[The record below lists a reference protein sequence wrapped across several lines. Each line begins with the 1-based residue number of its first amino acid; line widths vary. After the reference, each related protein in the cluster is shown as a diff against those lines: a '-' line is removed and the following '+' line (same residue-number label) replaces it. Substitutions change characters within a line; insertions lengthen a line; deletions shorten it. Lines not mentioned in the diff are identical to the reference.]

1 MHATTICN
9 NAILTNYGKAARILQ
24 STYEESGWLVPTH
37 PAIKNEER
45 RILRDKILF
54 SGCKC
59 PPCHLTIQTSSSSNL
74 SLSDLDTIQGIMGLN
89 CLPGFRPTHC
99 KAKKEIESCLK
110 LSSPGPQYLVFLEK
124 YSWEIV
130 TRHSMSS
137 LSPST
142 SNQES
147 QTSTAAPSPTG
158 TSSSNTTAA
167 SPPDIPNEISE
178 EENDERQRD
187 REEREKK
194 EAMFEFMVGNY
205 CVRRFLDSAEKALSS
220 FSSSTNT
227 PSNPTNSSSK
237 QTQLSKLSAKLR
249 KRLRK
254 SKQRVHVTE
263 VDAESEVEEVILDQE
278 REAEEEREV
287 AVEVRETPQPRRMM
301 FGEIPPSSLPLPS
314 SNSDEKP
321 LMPSPR
327 KHGEGW
333 EDGLFWYYR
342 LHLHQP
348 FLSFD
353 PDFNPDFTPDSGA
366 EKDAGNGEEEE
377 EEVGGEVDDEKA
389 ARRHRGCFAVVRKGF
404 GILSRRM
411 EALFSSRCLGGI
423 RGFRALEG

>member
-1 MHATTICN
+1 
-9 NAILTNYGKAARILQ
+9 LQ
-24 STYEESGWLVPTH
+24 SSYEESGWLVPTH

-99 KAKKEIESCLK
+99 KAKKDIDSCLK

-142 SNQES
+142 STSNEES
-147 QTSTAAPSPTG
+147 QTSTAAPSPIG

-167 SPPDIPNEISE
+167 SPPDIPTEISE
-178 EENDERQRD
+178 EENDERERE
-187 REEREKK
+187 REEREKRQ
-194 EAMFEFMVGNY
+194 AMFEFMVGNY

-220 FSSSTNT
+220 FSSTTTTPPNATN
-227 PSNPTNSSSK
+227 PSSP

-254 SKQRVHVTE
+254 SKQRVQVIE
-263 VDAESEVEEVILDQE
+263 VDVESEVEEVILDQE
-278 REAEEEREV
+278 REGEEGEV
-287 AVEVRETPQPRRMM
+287 VVEVREMPQPRRMM

-321 LMPSPR
+321 LIAPSR
-327 KHGEGW
+327 KHGEEW

-348 FLSFD
+348 FLSFK
-353 PDFNPDFTPDSGA
+353 PDFDLDFDSGDN
-366 EKDAGNGEEEE
+366 EKDARNGEEQ
-377 EEVGGEVDDEKA
+377 EVGGEVDDEKTD
-389 ARRHRGCFAVVRKGF
+389 RRHRGCFAVVRKGF

-411 EALFSSRCLGGI
+411 ETLFSNRCLGGM
-423 RGFRALEG
+423 RGMRVGGKGFRALEG

>member
-1 MHATTICN
+1 
-9 NAILTNYGKAARILQ
+9 LQ
-24 STYEESGWLVPTH
+24 SSYEESGWLVPTH

-89 CLPGFRPTHC
+89 CLSGFRPTSC
-99 KAKKEIESCLK
+99 KAKKDIDTCLK

-137 LSPST
+137 LTPST

-167 SPPDIPNEISE
+167 SPPDIPTEISE
-178 EENDERQRD
+178 EENDERERE

-220 FSSSTNT
+220 FSASTTTPPQPPNPSST
-227 PSNPTNSSSK
+227 
-237 QTQLSKLSAKLR
+237 QTQLSKLRTKLR

-254 SKQRVHVTE
+254 SKQRVQVIE
-263 VDAESEVEEVILDQE
+263 VDVEAEEVILDQE
-278 REAEEEREV
+278 READEEREV
-287 AVEVRETPQPRRMM
+287 VVEVRNTPQPRRMM

-314 SNSDEKP
+314 STSSDKKP
-321 LMPSPR
+321 LMASTR
-327 KHGEGW
+327 KVGEGW

-342 LHLHQP
+342 LHQP
-348 FLSFD
+348 FLSV
-353 PDFNPDFTPDSGA
+353 NPDCDFGSG
-366 EKDAGNGEEEE
+366 EKDARNGEE

-389 ARRHRGCFAVVRKGF
+389 NRRNRGCFAVVRKGF

-411 EALFSSRCLGGI
+411 EALFNSRCLGGM
-423 RGFRALEG
+423 RGMRVGVKGFRALEG

>member
-1 MHATTICN
+1 
-9 NAILTNYGKAARILQ
+9 LQ
-24 STYEESGWLVPTH
+24 SSYEESGWLVPTH

-89 CLPGFRPTHC
+89 CLSGFRPTHC
-99 KAKKEIESCLK
+99 KAKKDIDSCLK

-142 SNQES
+142 SKQES
-147 QTSTAAPSPTG
+147 QTSTATPSPTG

-167 SPPDIPNEISE
+167 SPPDIPTEISE
-178 EENDERQRD
+178 EENDERERE

-220 FSSSTNT
+220 FSSTTTTPPQPPNPSST
-227 PSNPTNSSSK
+227 
-237 QTQLSKLSAKLR
+237 QTQLSKLRAKLR

-254 SKQRVHVTE
+254 SKQRVQVIE
-263 VDAESEVEEVILDQE
+263 VGVESEVEVEVEEVILDQE
-278 REAEEEREV
+278 RDGEDREV
-287 AVEVRETPQPRRMM
+287 AVEVRNTPQPRRMM

-314 SNSDEKP
+314 STSSDEKP
-321 LMPSPR
+321 LMAATR

-342 LHLHQP
+342 LHQP
-348 FLSFD
+348 LLSSN
-353 PDFNPDFTPDSGA
+353 PDFNPDFDFDSG
-366 EKDAGNGEEEE
+366 EKNARNGDEEEQE

-411 EALFSSRCLGGI
+411 EALFSSRCLGGMRGMRVGI
-423 RGFRALEG
+423 KGFRALEG

>member
-1 MHATTICN
+1 
-9 NAILTNYGKAARILQ
+9 LQ

-89 CLPGFRPTHC
+89 CLSGFRPTSC
-99 KAKKEIESCLK
+99 KAKQEIDSCLK

-137 LSPST
+137 LSPSPST

-147 QTSTAAPSPTG
+147 QTSTATPSPTG

-167 SPPDIPNEISE
+167 SPPDIPTEVSE
-178 EENDERQRD
+178 EENDERERE

-220 FSSSTNT
+220 FSSTNT
-227 PSNPTNSSSK
+227 PPNPTTPSSK
-237 QTQLSKLSAKLR
+237 QTQLSKLRTKLR

-254 SKQRVHVTE
+254 SKQRVRVIE
-263 VDAESEVEEVILDQE
+263 VDVEVEGEEVILDQE
-278 REAEEEREV
+278 REGEEREV
-287 AVEVRETPQPRRMM
+287 VAEVRNTPQPRRMM

-321 LMPSPR
+321 LMASPR
-327 KHGEGW
+327 KVGEGW

-342 LHLHQP
+342 LHQP
-348 FLSFD
+348 FLSFN
-353 PDFNPDFTPDSGA
+353 PDFNPASAAGDN
-366 EKDAGNGEEEE
+366 EKVHMDEDEGDGDGDGEEL
-377 EEVGGEVDDEKA
+377 DEKA
-389 ARRHRGCFAVVRKGF
+389 NRRDRGCFAVVKKGF

-411 EALFSSRCLGGI
+411 EALFSSRCLGGM
-423 RGFRALEG
+423 RGMRVGVKGFRALEG

>member
-1 MHATTICN
+1 
-9 NAILTNYGKAARILQ
+9 LQ
-24 STYEESGWLVPTH
+24 SSYEESGWLVPTH

-99 KAKKEIESCLK
+99 KAKKDIDSCLK

-142 SNQES
+142 SHQES
-147 QTSTAAPSPTG
+147 QTLTAAPSPTG

-167 SPPDIPNEISE
+167 SPPDTPTEISE
-178 EENDERQRD
+178 EENNERQRD
-187 REEREKK
+187 REEREKRQ
-194 EAMFEFMVGNY
+194 AMFEFMVGNY

-220 FSSSTNT
+220 LSSTTTTPPNPTT
-227 PSNPTNSSSK
+227 PSST

-249 KRLRK
+249 KRLQK
-254 SKQRVHVTE
+254 SKQRVQVIE
-263 VDAESEVEEVILDQE
+263 VAVESDVEVEVEEVIPDRDAELGENQNDQE
-278 REAEEEREV
+278 REEREV
-287 AVEVRETPQPRRMM
+287 RAEPRRMM
-301 FGEIPPSSLPLPS
+301 FGEIPPSN
-314 SNSDEKP
+314 SNEKP

-327 KHGEGW
+327 KLGEGW

-342 LHLHQP
+342 LHQP
-348 FLSFD
+348 FLD
-353 PDFNPDFTPDSGA
+353 EDEDEGDG
-366 EKDAGNGEEEE
+366 DRDGEEL
-377 EEVGGEVDDEKA
+377 DEKA
-389 ARRHRGCFAVVRKGF
+389 NRRHRGCFAVVRKGF

-411 EALFSSRCLGGI
+411 ETLFSGRCLGGMRGMRGI
-423 RGFRALEG
+423 KGFRALEG

>member
-24 STYEESGWLVPTH
+24 SSYEESGWLVPTH

-89 CLPGFRPTHC
+89 CLSGFRPTHC
-99 KAKKEIESCLK
+99 KAKQDIDTCLK

-137 LSPST
+137 PSPST

-147 QTSTAAPSPTG
+147 QTPTAAPSPTG

-167 SPPDIPNEISE
+167 SPPDIPTEVSE
-178 EENDERQRD
+178 EENDERERE

-220 FSSSTNT
+220 FSSTNT
-227 PSNPTNSSSK
+227 PPNPTTPSSK
-237 QTQLSKLSAKLR
+237 QTQLSKLRTKLR

-254 SKQRVHVTE
+254 SKQRVRVIE
-263 VDAESEVEEVILDQE
+263 VEVESEVEEVILDQE
-278 REAEEEREV
+278 READEEREV

-314 SNSDEKP
+314 STSSDEKP
-321 LMPSPR
+321 LMAATR

-342 LHLHQP
+342 LHQP
-348 FLSFD
+348 FLSF
-353 PDFNPDFTPDSGA
+353 NPDFDSG
-366 EKDAGNGEEEE
+366 EKDVRDEEEE
-377 EEVGGEVDDEKA
+377 EEVGGEEVDEKA
-389 ARRHRGCFAVVRKGF
+389 DRRNRGCFAVVRKGL

-411 EALFSSRCLGGI
+411 EALFSSRCVGGMRGMRVGI
-423 RGFRALEG
+423 KGFRALEG